1 MKININGIPI
11 ELFHGAKVKHAL
23 LKTDEDLYKKVLSG
37 KAIVQDQEG
46 NETEINGAVGDGFS
60 YFVVD
65 KK

>member
-1 MKININGIPI
+1 MMNGQEV
-11 ELFHGAKVKHAL
+11 ELFHGAKIKHAL
-23 LKTDEDLYKKVLSG
+23 LKTNESLYKKVLSG

-46 NETEINGAVGDGFS
+46 NETEVNGAVGDGFS

>member
-1 MKININGIPI
+1 MKISINGMPI
-11 ELFHGAKVKHAL
+11 ELFSGAKIKHAL
-23 LKTDEDLYKKVLSG
+23 LKTDEKLYKKVVSG
-37 KAIVQDQEG
+37 EAVVQDQEG